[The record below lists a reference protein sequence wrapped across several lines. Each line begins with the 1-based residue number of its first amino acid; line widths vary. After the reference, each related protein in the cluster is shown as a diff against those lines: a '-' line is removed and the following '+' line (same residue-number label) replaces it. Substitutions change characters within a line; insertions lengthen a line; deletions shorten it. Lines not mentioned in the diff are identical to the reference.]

1 MQAKRFNNQ
10 IRNTTLFWIGKIWKR
25 TWLIMLRIVK
35 TGYIRYLNLFIYPL
49 KPETTVILINLFTFS
64 WTYSLCWSR
73 YITHKMVP
81 CH

>member
-10 IRNTTLFWIGKIWKR
+10 IRNTTLFWIGKIWKC

-49 KPETTVILINLFTFS
+49 KPETTV
-64 WTYSLCWSR
+64 
-73 YITHKMVP
+73 K
-81 CH
+81 